1 MAKSEETRQT
11 LNALFHPQSIAL
23 IGATNNLAKWG
34 GIMTANAIG
43 NGFKGKLFPV
53 NARDPQ
59 VMGMKAYKRV
69 DEIPEPVDL
78 ACIVT
83 PAETV
88 PQLVLDCA
96 RKRIRTV
103 LVISSD
109 FAETGFEGQ
118 KRQDALLSLA
128 REAGVRLVGPNSMG
142 IFSSPRSLVLM
153 MARVEPLKGDISFV
167 SQSGN
172 IGAQML
178 EWGRRLKA
186 GFRHFVSSGNEADLS
201 CRDYVEYFGRDE
213 QCGSVMIYLESLKHP
228 ERWME
233 TAREVARKKPVV
245 VFKGGKGEAGQKA
258 ARSHSAAL
266 AGKAPIFDA
275 SFRQAGLIQART
287 TEAFI
292 DCARSLAR
300 LPLPSGNRVGIIT
313 RGGGWG
319 VVTTDACEEMGLEV
333 PALQAKTIE
342 ALDKMLPPYWSRGNP
357 VDLVA
362 VTDIRVYLDCIEIL
376 MKDPSVDGVIALS
389 PLPGRVASLLGKPA
403 LRERI
408 GLEEDQLR
416 GLTLSAEKAGRE
428 VLEGIVHLM
437 RTLGKPVVL
446 VGMGEPAQVFE
457 TLMQKE
463 GLNLYPTP
471 ERAVRVMARLMEYGR
486 YRRRLEA
493 RRAAWA

>member
-1 MAKSEETRQT
+1 MAKPEETRKN
-11 LNALFHPQSIAL
+11 LNALFHPKSIAL

-34 GIMTANAIG
+34 GIMMANAIG
-43 NGFKGKLFPV
+43 NGYKGKLFPV
-53 NARDPQ
+53 NARDPE
-59 VMGMKAYKRV
+59 VMGTKAYKKV
-69 DEIPEPVDL
+69 TEIPESVDL

-88 PQLVLDCA
+88 PELILDCA
-96 RKRIRTV
+96 RKQIRTV
-103 LVISSD
+103 LVISSN
-109 FAETGFEGQ
+109 FAETGPEGK
-118 KRQDALLSLA
+118 KRQDELLALA
-128 REAGVRLVGPNSMG
+128 RSVGVRLVGPNSMG
-142 IFSSPRSLVLM
+142 IFSSSRSLVLM

-172 IGAQML
+172 IGGQML
-178 EWGRRLKA
+178 DWGRRLKA

-201 CRDYVEYFGRDE
+201 CRDYVEYFGRDDR
-213 QCGSVMIYLESLKHP
+213 CRSVMIYLESLKHS
-228 ERWME
+228 EGWME
-233 TAREVARKKPVV
+233 SAREVARKKPVV
-245 VFKGGKGEAGQKA
+245 VFKGGKGEAGQRA

-266 AGKAPIFDA
+266 AGMASIFDA

-300 LPLPSGNRVGIIT
+300 LPLPAGNRVGIIT

-319 VVTTDACEEMGLEV
+319 VVTTDACEEMGLEI
-333 PALQAKTIE
+333 PALQPSTIE

-362 VTDIRVYLDCIEIL
+362 VTDIRIYLDCMEIL
-376 MKDPSVDGVIALS
+376 MRDPSVDGVIALS
-389 PLPGRVASLLGKPA
+389 PLPGRIAPFLGKPSV
-403 LRERI
+403 RDRI
-408 GLEEDQLR
+408 GLDKEKLR
-416 GLTLSAEKAGRE
+416 ALSASVEKAGRE

-446 VGMGEPAQVFE
+446 VGMGDATQVFQP
-457 TLMQKE
+457 LMEKE

-493 RRAAWA
+493 RQAAWI

>member
-1 MAKSEETRQT
+1 MAKPEDTHQR
-11 LNALFHPQSIAL
+11 LDALFHPRTIAL

-34 GIMTANAIG
+34 GIMMANAIG
-43 NGFKGKLFPV
+43 NGFKGRIFPV

-59 VMGMKAYKRV
+59 VMGTRAYRKV
-69 DEIPEPVDL
+69 AEIPEPVDL

-83 PAETV
+83 PADTV
-88 PQLVLDCA
+88 PDLVLDCA
-96 RKRIRTV
+96 RKQIRTV
-103 LVISSD
+103 LVISSN
-109 FAETGFEGQ
+109 FAETGPEGQ
-118 KRQDALLSLA
+118 KRQDALLALA
-128 REAGVRLVGPNSMG
+128 RDAGVRLVGPNSMG

-178 EWGRRLKA
+178 EWGRRLKT

-201 CRDYVEYFGRDE
+201 CRDYVEYFGRDDR
-213 QCGSVMIYLESLKHP
+213 CRSVMIYLESLKHP
-228 ERWME
+228 EGWME
-233 TAREVARKKPVV
+233 TAREVARRKPVV

-266 AGKAPIFDA
+266 AGRTPLFDA

-300 LPLPSGNRVGIIT
+300 LPLPAGNRVGIIT

-319 VVTTDACEEMGLEV
+319 VVTTDACEEMGLEI
-333 PALQAKTIE
+333 PPLQARTID
-342 ALDKMLPPYWSRGNP
+342 ALDRILPPYWSRGNP
-357 VDLVA
+357 VDLGA
-362 VTDIRVYLDCIEIL
+362 VTDIRIYLDCMEIL

-389 PLPGRVASLLGKPA
+389 PLPGRVASFLNKPI
-403 LRERI
+403 LREKI
-408 GLEEDQLR
+408 GLDEENLR
-416 GLTLSAEKAGRE
+416 GLAASVERAGRE

-446 VGMGEPAQVFE
+446 VGMGEASQVFQS
-457 TLMQKE
+457 LMEKE

-493 RRAAWA
+493 REAAWA